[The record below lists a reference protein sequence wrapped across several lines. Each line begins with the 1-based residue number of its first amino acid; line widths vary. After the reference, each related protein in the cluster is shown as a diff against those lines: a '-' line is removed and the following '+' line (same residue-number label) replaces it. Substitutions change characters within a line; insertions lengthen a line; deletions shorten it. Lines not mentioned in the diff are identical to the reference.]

1 MNIIKYNASAK
12 LSETT
17 SNKNNG
23 LHTNA
28 FNVSITSHTFENGM
42 GTIEFNGDVTTI
54 GDYAFYGSDITNIG
68 IPKSVTSIGLQSFDS
83 CVSLTSVTIPDS
95 VTSIGQKAFYNCDS
109 LTSVTIPDSVT
120 SIGGSAFS
128 YSGSLTSVT
137 IGNSVTSIGEA
148 AFTSCTILSSVI
160 IIAATPPNLG
170 TRVFDYNANNCPI
183 YVPAASVE
191 TYKATSGWSTY
202 ASRIQAMP

>member
-83 CVSLTSVTIPDS
+83 CV
-95 VTSIGQKAFYNCDS
+95 S